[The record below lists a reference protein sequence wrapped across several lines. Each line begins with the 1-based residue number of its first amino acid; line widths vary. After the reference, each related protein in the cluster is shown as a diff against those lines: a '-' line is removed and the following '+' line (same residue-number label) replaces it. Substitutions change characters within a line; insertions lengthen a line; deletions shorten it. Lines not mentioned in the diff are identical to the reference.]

1 MSSRASIL
9 IADDD
14 PDILLLLSVHFE
26 RAGYDVVRAHNGS
39 EALRLATERLP
50 ALAVLDVTM
59 PGLDGFEVTRSLR
72 ANAETRSMPVILL
85 TARAQAA
92 DVAQGMAAGADE
104 YVKKP
109 FDAEDLKARVE
120 RLLGPRL
127 VRAEG

>member
-1 MSSRASIL
+1 MSQSIL

-26 RAGYDVVRAHNGS
+26 RAGYEVVQARSGS

-50 ALAVLDVTM
+50 SVAILDVTM
-59 PGLDGFEVTRSLR
+59 PGLDGFAVTRALR
-72 ANAETRSMPVILL
+72 ENATTRSMPVILL
-85 TARAQAA
+85 TARAQAT

-109 FDAEDLKARVE
+109 FEAADLIDRVE
-120 RLLGPRL
+120 RLLRDVPARPPL
-127 VRAEG
+127 R

>member
-1 MSSRASIL
+1 VSTGASIL

-26 RAGYDVVRAHNGS
+26 RAGYEVVPARSGS
-39 EALRLATERLP
+39 EALQLATERLP
-50 ALAVLDVTM
+50 AVAVLDVTM

-72 ANAETRSMPVILL
+72 ANAATRSMPVILL
-85 TARAQAA
+85 TARAQAT

-109 FDAEDLKARVE
+109 FDAGDLIERVE
-120 RLLGPRL
+120 RLLQPRL
-127 VRAEG
+127 AANEG